1 MIKVRQLH
9 PRRNVV
15 GAFLLPDTW
24 TNNLDGLWTENVDMQ
39 TDADAETVPIRYEDA
54 LRQYLEKDPT
64 LSAGDIPSIA
74 DLNVDYATDI
84 EVIPKTKEQLISEL
98 APKIQ
103 KTGVTPGRAAIA
115 AQEMYAKAEERF
127 GSDMDAVLESYQ
139 PGQNPRKFLDG
150 FQNAYLSG
158 KLGDKA
164 ALENS
169 TAAAYLTEE
178 QRGIAFDL
186 GYKKS
191 GRLQLDY
198 ANDNGIIAAGSVLDH
213 FDRKIRLSDISEDL
227 KKVNPNYSS
236 REYKWRNNC
245 QRCVA
250 TYEMRR
256 RGYNVTA
263 KPILVDVEKD
273 VVAKNWSKVWT
284 QDPPLLCRS
293 GSGKAQ
299 VEAQMK
305 RWGDG
310 ARAIVC
316 VTWLVTGS
324 SHVFVAEQ
332 QNGTTVF
339 VDPQTGNSDCSKSFA
354 RVMNGMTQLLRVDNL
369 TPTDLIKE
377 CCENRR

>member
-1 MIKVRQLH
+1 
-9 PRRNVV
+9 
-15 GAFLLPDTW
+15 
-24 TNNLDGLWTENVDMQ
+24 MQ
-39 TDADAETVPIRYEDA
+39 TDADAETVPIRYEDV
-54 LRQYLEKDPT
+54 LQQYLENDPT
-64 LSAGDIPSIA
+64 LSAGDIHSIA

-103 KTGVTPGRAAIA
+103 KTGITPGRAAIA
-115 AQEMYAKAEERF
+115 AQEMYAEAEKWY
-127 GSDMDAVLESYQ
+127 GSNADTVLEMFQ
-139 PGQNPRKFLDG
+139 PGQDPRKFLDG
-150 FQNAYLSG
+150 FRNAYIAG
-158 KLGDKA
+158 KLGNKA

-236 REYKWRNNC
+236 REHQWTHNC

-256 RGYNVTA
+256 RGFNVTA
-263 KPILVDVEKD
+263 KPILAHESFDTI
-273 VVAKNWSKVWT
+273 AKNWSKVWT
-284 QDPPLLCRS
+284 NDPPLLCRA
-293 GSGKAQ
+293 GNGKAQ
-299 VEAQMK
+299 IEAQMK

-316 VTWLVTGS
+316 VKWKEYDLA
-324 SHVFVAEQ
+324 HVFVAENRNGTIVYIDP
-332 QNGTTVF
+332 QNG
-339 VDPQTGNSDCSKSFA
+339 NENCSNYFSRAKE
-354 RVMNGMTQLLRVDNL
+354 GCTQVLRVDKC
-369 TPTDLIKE
+369 TPTDLILE
-377 CCENRR
+377 CCQNVR